1 MRYPYQYQDGY
12 IWHSSYPYFAY
23 NGYIHRYSN
32 RDICNFELVDS
43 QSRQT
48 VESYQGQICNIGYDT
63 CAQQRDLMNSQENSA
78 GVWSQ
83 FNNVWRNGILND
95 LE

>member
-12 IWHSSYPYFAY
+12 IWHSGYPYFAY

-63 CAQQRDLMNSQENSA
+63 CAQQRDEMNSQENSYKYFCSERYSNRQ
-78 GVWSQ
+78 G
-83 FNNVWRNGILND
+83 D
-95 LE
+95 Y